1 MIQKKIA
8 EKRAERLQS
17 ETGTFVRRGAH
28 DLSIALVYPNTYS
41 VAMSNLGFQVV
52 YRLING
58 INGVACERAF
68 LPDREDIGSCG
79 EGKNLL
85 VTLETGRRL
94 IDCDIVAFS
103 VPFEND
109 FPNMVKILD
118 LSGIPIYC
126 FQREDDMPLVAAGGV
141 TAFLNPEPVADF
153 MDCFIIG
160 EGEAVLPAFVD
171 SFISNQAEGKA
182 SVLDALG
189 GLPGI
194 YIPKNYDVEYL
205 PGGEVA
211 SYTAKN
217 GAPQKVRREWLSADE
232 LEKSR
237 GGSGITAKDT
247 EFGDMALIEV
257 GRGCGRGCRFCAAG
271 FIYLPPR
278 ERKTEALSGEFD
290 EAISGGKRI
299 GLISPSLADHPD
311 IEGICRHIS
320 EKGGSSSISSV
331 RADRL
336 DEGYLGYIKD
346 GGQKTVSIAPEA
358 GTERLRCVIN
368 KGLSDEAILGAIT
381 TIAEAAIPNI
391 RLYFM
396 IGLPTETGDDIQGII
411 ETAIRCRNRFIDESR
426 IHGTVGRITLSINS
440 FVPKP
445 FTPFQWH
452 PMEDV
457 KSLKSK
463 LQQISRRLRRE
474 ANIEVICDA
483 PKWTHIQGLL
493 SRGDRRVGAV
503 IEAVGRNGGNW
514 KSAIKDTG
522 VNPGFYT
529 ARERGEH
536 EFFPWEVI
544 DIGLNKDYLWKEYK
558 RGLEGKFTPPCHIG
572 PCTRCGVC

>member
-1 MIQKKIA
+1 MPYNLSPKGK
-8 EKRAERLQS
+8 ERLQS
-17 ETGTFVRRGAH
+17 ETGTFIRRGAH
-28 DLSIALVYPNTYS
+28 DLVIALVYPNTYP

-52 YRLING
+52 YRLFNEID
-58 INGVACERAF
+58 GVACERAF
-68 LPDREDIGSCG
+68 LPDREDIGG
-79 EGKNLL
+79 YEKGKIPL

-94 IDCDIVAFS
+94 IDCDVIAFS

-109 FPNMVKILD
+109 FPNIVKILD
-118 LSGIPIYC
+118 LSGIPIYSSE
-126 FQREDDMPLVAAGGV
+126 RGDDMPLVAAGGV

-153 MDCFIIG
+153 MDCFIVG
-160 EGEAVLPAFVD
+160 EGEAVLPAFVA
-171 SFISNQAEGKA
+171 SFIKNQAEGKMA
-182 SVLDALG
+182 ALDSLG
-189 GLPGI
+189 TLPGI
-194 YIPKNYDVEYL
+194 YIPNNYDVKYAPE
-205 PGGEVA
+205 GEVV
-211 SYTAKN
+211 SYTAKD
-217 GAPQKVRREWLSADE
+217 GAPKSVRRVWLSVEE

-278 ERKTEALSGEFD
+278 ERKTQDLSREFD
-290 EAISGGKRI
+290 EAISNGKRI

-311 IEGICRHIS
+311 IEGICRYIS
-320 EKGGSSSISSV
+320 ENKGSTSISSV

-346 GGQKTVSIAPEA
+346 AGQKTVTIAPEA
-358 GTERLRCVIN
+358 GTERLRSVIN
-368 KGLSDEAILGAIT
+368 KGLSDEDILGAIS
-381 TIAEAAIPNI
+381 TIAREAIPNI

-396 IGLPTETGDDIQGII
+396 IGLPSERDEDIEGII
-411 ETAIRCRNRFIDESR
+411 DTAIACRDRFIDESR
-426 IHGTVGRITLSINS
+426 IHGTVGKITLSVNS

-452 PMEDV
+452 PMEDL
-457 KSLKSK
+457 KTLKSK
-463 LQQISRRLRRE
+463 LQRITKRLRRE

-483 PKWTHIQGLL
+483 PKLTHIQGLL
-493 SRGDRRVGAV
+493 SRGDRRVGRIV
-503 IEAVGRNGGNW
+503 EAVSRKGGNW
-514 KSAIKDTG
+514 KAAIKEIGID
-522 VNPGFYT
+522 PGFYT
-529 ARERGEH
+529 TRERSEH
-536 EFFPWEVI
+536 ELFPWEVI